1 MKYDSTDVLKS
12 VVDRLE
18 NLNAIG
24 VFKATPPP
32 FDPYAD
38 VWRSKIQAL
47 STEERKLFVLFRL
60 EAIFAAHIQRGEQDQ
75 VVAVVV
81 LDEAHISADDD
92 PDNIIK
98 HIAKEAITF

>member
-24 VFKATPPP
+24 VFKVTPPP

-38 VWRSKIQAL
+38 VWRYKIQAL

-60 EAIFAAHIQRGEQDQ
+60 EEIFDAAIQRGEQDQ
-75 VVAVVV
+75 VVEVVV
-81 LDEAHISADDD
+81 LRSEERRVG
-92 PDNIIK
+92 
-98 HIAKEAITF
+98 KECGSTCRSRWSECT

>member
-38 VWRSKIQAL
+38 VWRYKIQAL

-60 EAIFAAHIQRGEQDQ
+60 EEIFAAAIQRGEQDQ
-75 VVAVVV
+75 VVEVVV
-81 LDEAHISADDD
+81 LDEAHKIGRASCRARVCQY
-92 PDNIIK
+92 
-98 HIAKEAITF
+98 E